1 MKLTNNLRDVIGV
14 VTVQIEGFFTE
25 RFINLCKINNI
36 KIWDIRNI
44 VKGIIRFKINI
55 YDFKKLKKISK
66 RTKCKMSI
74 KGKKGL
80 YFTYFKYRKRK
91 LVFILL
97 FLIVLFSILFSTF
110 IWDIDVIGN
119 EYLSKEQIK
128 SSLRNSGVY
137 IGKCKIGLDKK
148 EVINELRSEELD
160 LSWVGMDIEGTKV
173 IVKVVEKTRPNE
185 NNIQKNVVG
194 DIVAKKSGV
203 ITKIV
208 AESGTSKYKQYD
220 YVNEGNVLIEGTVY
234 NKDMQVM
241 EEVSAKG
248 YAMVD
253 NLYVFEK
260 EYLYNDIKKEYNNK
274 KRTTF
279 GITINSKENMLNY
292 LNKSKKYDITK
303 SSKVFNAF
311 GNTFSIDI
319 YTCNEYDEIS
329 IKRTKEELYEIC
341 ENEATNYLNNNIL
354 KQCEN
359 SKIVDVSKTIT
370 QIDGG
375 IMVRYEYVVNEKI
388 GEFIERRK

>member
-1 MKLTNNLRDVIGV
+1 MKLSNNLRDVIGV

-36 KIWDIRNI
+36 KIWDVRNI

-66 RTKCKMSI
+66 RTKCKISI

-148 EVINELRSEELD
+148 EIINELRSEELD

-185 NNIQKNVVG
+185 NNIQKNSVG
-194 DIVAKKSGV
+194 DIVATKSGV

-220 YVNEGNVLIEGTVY
+220 YVNEGDILIEGTVY
-234 NKDMQVM
+234 NKDMQAI

-260 EYLYNDIKKEYNNK
+260 EYSFNDIKKEYNNK

-311 GNTFSIDI
+311 GNIFSIDI
-319 YTCNEYDEIS
+319 YTCNEYDEIN
-329 IKRTKEELYEIC
+329 ITRTKEELYEIC

-354 KQCEN
+354 KKCEN
-359 SKIVDVSKTIT
+359 SKIIDISKTIT

-388 GEFIERRK
+388 GEFVERRE